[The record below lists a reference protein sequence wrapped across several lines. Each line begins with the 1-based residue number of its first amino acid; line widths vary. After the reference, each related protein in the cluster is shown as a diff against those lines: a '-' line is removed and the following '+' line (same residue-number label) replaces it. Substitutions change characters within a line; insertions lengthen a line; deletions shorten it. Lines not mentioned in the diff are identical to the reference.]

1 MVQPPTN
8 THHTMVKPPTNT
20 HHTMVQPPTN
30 THHTMVQPPTNTHH
44 TILSHLQ
51 IHIIPFK
58 ATAEDAYSFAAPD
71 PTFAF
76 VEGPCCPTLDF
87 VIAF

>member
-1 MVQPPTN
+1 M
-8 THHTMVKPPTNT
+8 
-20 HHTMVQPPTN
+20 
-30 THHTMVQPPTNTHH
+30 
-44 TILSHLQ
+44 
-51 IHIIPFK
+51 
-58 ATAEDAYSFAAPD
+58 APD